1 MILHLDFYCLCF
13 HIFRSI
19 CSMECIDHMFYV
31 VLIVCIICIHM
42 ITLGSPCKRHE
53 VLARVGMTRIA
64 KQEVLPRVGMTWI
77 GMQEVLPR
85 VGMTRIGMQEVLPR
99 VGMTWIGMQEVLSRV
114 RRTWIDKQEVMARV
128 GRTWIVMQG
137 RLSRGKCALDRELAY
152 ILVGPGVWLDIES
165 DRAGYMGCVC
175 TLEEFLIFQRCWF
188 WYEFQYVVVY
198 IIEGFCI
205 FQ

>member
-1 MILHLDFYCLCF
+1 MLVDFTCSRFSFMILHLDFYCLCF
-13 HIFRSI
+13 HISRSS

-53 VLARVGMTRIA
+53 VLVRVGMTRIA
-64 KQEVLPRVGMTWI
+64 KQEVLPRVLRTWI
-77 GMQEVLPR
+77 GK
-85 VGMTRIGMQEVLPR
+85 
-99 VGMTWIGMQEVLSRV
+99 QEVLSRV
-114 RRTWIDKQEVMARV
+114 GRTWIDKQEVMARV
-128 GRTWIVMQG
+128 GRTWIVMHG
-137 RLSRGKCALDRELAY
+137 RLSRGTCALYRELAY

-165 DRAGYMGCVC
+165 DRAGYMGYVC
-175 TLEEFLIFQRCWF
+175 TLEEFLIYQRCWF

>member
-1 MILHLDFYCLCF
+1 
-13 HIFRSI
+13 
-19 CSMECIDHMFYV
+19 MFYD

-53 VLARVGMTRIA
+53 VLVRVGMTRIA
-64 KQEVLPRVGMTWI
+64 KQEVL
-77 GMQEVLPR
+77 
-85 VGMTRIGMQEVLPR
+85 
-99 VGMTWIGMQEVLSRV
+99 SRV
-114 RRTWIDKQEVMARV
+114 LRTWIDKQEVMARV

-165 DRAGYMGCVC
+165 DRAGYMGYVC
-175 TLEEFLIFQRCWF
+175 TLEEFLIYQRYWLGMISNMWWF
-188 WYEFQYVVVY
+188 R

>member
-53 VLARVGMTRIA
+53 VLTRVVMTRIVKQEVLARVGMTRIA
-64 KQEVLPRVGMTWI
+64 KQEVLPRVLRTWI
-77 GMQEVLPR
+77 GK
-85 VGMTRIGMQEVLPR
+85 
-99 VGMTWIGMQEVLSRV
+99 QEVLSRV
-114 RRTWIDKQEVMARV
+114 GRTWIDKQEVMARV
-128 GRTWIVMQG
+128 GRTWIVMHG

>member
-1 MILHLDFYCLCF
+1 MILHLDFYCLCL
-13 HIFRSI
+13 HISRSI

-77 GMQEVLPR
+77 DK
-85 VGMTRIGMQEVLPR
+85 QEVLPR

-114 RRTWIDKQEVMARV
+114 GRTWIDKQEVMARV
-128 GRTWIVMQG
+128 GRTWIVMHG
-137 RLSRGKCALDRELAY
+137 RLSIGKCALDRELAY

-175 TLEEFLIFQRCWF
+175 TLEEFLIYQRCWF